1 MAGPGGTEVGR
12 VSVRVVPDT
21 DNFRDE
27 VERELREIE
36 NLEAEVEVTL
46 NLEKFKAQIDEVKVL
61 LKSIQDEDVNVKID
75 ENNSVGKFSGDL
87 RGANESLKAF
97 AARVKDI
104 GDGDEEKKVSRLGRA
119 INNFGDLAQRAG
131 RSVLSLGASLA
142 ESLGESAK
150 GAIGNVASM
159 VATMAL
165 WVPLLTALAGLIVF
179 VAGAISAGFAGLP
192 VLITGLIAPI
202 LAVVLGFEGIK
213 KAAQQLGPEID
224 KLKKRLS
231 DTFQKEL
238 TPIFAQLKRLFP
250 VISDGMNEIAK
261 STSRFIG
268 ELVRVAT
275 TPANIENLRKALSGV
290 NGMLDAM
297 TPGVSKF
304 IDSFFKIAGVE
315 GLYKQLGET
324 IGGVFEQVSRFFNGQ
339 FGSGELLK
347 SLKNV
352 DTLIQNLVKLFFKL
366 LEGAQKFFNSAT
378 PGMDKF
384 FDGITKFVTAIDWDR
399 LGKIFG
405 DTFGAIGK
413 AFDDIDSTQL
423 AFLVDG
429 IENIGESVQ
438 ALVDGKSFDILITS
452 VRFFLDLISGAI
464 DIINGFTEALAW
476 IGDTILKIGDWISTI
491 DLLPDGE
498 ALANTFNVGVISKIG
513 ELGEW
518 FGNLGPTIAGW
529 LGDSGQWLREKGR
542 AVLDGFLAGN
552 RMVWGN
558 VYNFFAGTL
567 PNAIRGAF
575 STAGTWLLN
584 AGRNVI
590 DGLRNGITNAW
601 NTVMNFL
608 RNIPSIVMGV
618 FAGAG
623 SWLLSAGRRIIDG
636 LISGIQSAIGRIKSV
651 LGGITNLIPD
661 WKGPADVD
669 SRLLIDNGKLIMQGL
684 IVGLQSGFKPVQAL
698 LGGMTDE
705 IGSAFGPSLVSD
717 MQVAGADIAAVG
729 TSQLQV
735 AGQVDS
741 NLQGAVAAAL
751 SGWSVVLDETGMARL
766 VNKGNQKL
774 GRRN

>member
-1 MAGPGGTEVGR
+1 MAGPGGAEVGR

-21 DNFRDE
+21 ENFRDE

-46 NLEKFKAQIDEVKVL
+46 DLEKFKAQINEVKLL
-61 LKSIQDEDVNVKID
+61 LKSIQDEDVQVNID
-75 ENNSVGKFSGDL
+75 EDNSISKFSGDL

-104 GDGDEEKKVSRLGRA
+104 DDGDADRKVGRLSGALNGFTGIARRA
-119 INNFGDLAQRAG
+119 AGAVIDLG
-131 RSVLSLGASLA
+131 SSIASGLNRQMMG
-142 ESLGESAK
+142 LV
-150 GAIGNVASM
+150 GNIANM
-159 VATMAL
+159 VATMAV
-165 WVPLLTALAGLIVF
+165 WVPLLSALAGLIVF
-179 VAGAISAGFAGLP
+179 LTGAISAGFAGLP
-192 VLITGLIAPI
+192 VLLTGMIAPI
-202 LAVVLGFEGIK
+202 LAIVAGFDGIK
-213 KAAQQLGPEID
+213 KAAQQLSPEID

-238 TPIFAQLKRLFP
+238 TPVFAQLKRLFP

-261 STSRFIG
+261 STSRFIA

-290 NGMLDAM
+290 NAMLDAM

-352 DTLIQNLVKLFFKL
+352 DTLIQNLVKLFFRL
-366 LEGAQKFFNSAT
+366 LEGAQKFFNAAT

-384 FDGITKFVTAIDWDR
+384 FKGITNFVQAIDWER

-405 DTFGAIGK
+405 ETFGAIGK

-423 AFLVDG
+423 AFLYEG
-429 IENIGESVQ
+429 LENIGESVQ
-438 ALVDGKSFDILITS
+438 ALVDGKSFDILIAA
-452 VRFFLDLISGAI
+452 VRLFLDMISGAI

-476 IGDTILKIGDWISTI
+476 IGDTIMGIGEWLGSI
-491 DLLPDGE
+491 DLSLDG
-498 ALANTFNVGVISKIG
+498 AAIG
-513 ELGEW
+513 ESFNTGIIMKLGELTTW
-518 FGNLGPTIAGW
+518 FGGLKDRITGA

-552 RMVWGN
+552 RAVWGT
-558 VYNFFAGTL
+558 VYEFFFGTV
-567 PNAIRGAF
+567 PNAIQSAF
-575 STAGTWLLN
+575 AAAGQWLRD
-584 AGRNVI
+584 AGRRVI
-590 DGLRNGITNAW
+590 DGLKGGVEDAW
-601 NTVMNFL
+601 GTVMGFL
-608 RNIPSIVMGV
+608 GSIPGRIMGV

-623 SWLLSAGRRIIDG
+623 SWLLQAGRRIIDG
-636 LISGIQSAIGRIKSV
+636 LIDGIQGAIGRIKSI
-651 LGGITNLIPD
+651 LGRVTALIPD

-669 SRLLIDNGKLIMQGL
+669 SRLLIENGKLIMQGL
-684 IVGLQSGFKPVQAL
+684 VVGLEAGFKPVKSV

-705 IGSAFGPSLVSD
+705 IGSAFGPSLVND
-717 MQVAGADIAAVG
+717 MRVSGADISAVG
-729 TSQLQV
+729 TSQLSV
-735 AGQVDS
+735 AGNVTS
-741 NLQGAVAAAL
+741 NVGSEVAAAL
-751 SGWSVVLDETGMARL
+751 SGWSVVIDEQGMARL
-766 VNKGNQKL
+766 VNRGNQKL
-774 GRRN
+774 GRRR

>member
-21 DNFRDE
+21 ENFRDE

-36 NLEAEVEVTL
+36 KLEAEVEVTL
-46 NLEKFKAQIDEVKVL
+46 NLEKFKAQINEVKLL
-61 LKSIQDEDVNVKID
+61 LKSIQDEDVDVNID

-97 AARVKDI
+97 AARVKEID
-104 GDGDEEKKVSRLGRA
+104 DGDADKKVSRIGKALGA
-119 INNFGDLAQRAG
+119 FGDFAQKAARTATE
-131 RSVLSLGASLA
+131 LGSSIAST
-142 ESLGESAK
+142 LGESMK
-150 GAIGNVASM
+150 GLVGNVASV
-159 VATMAL
+159 VASMAL
-165 WVPLLTALAGLIVF
+165 WVPLLSALAGLIVF
-179 VAGAISAGFAGLP
+179 LAGAISAGFAGLP
-192 VLITGLIAPI
+192 VLLTALAVPI
-202 LAVVLGFEGIK
+202 LTVIAGFDGIK

-238 TPIFAQLKRLFP
+238 TPVFAQLKRLFP
-250 VISDGMNEIAK
+250 IISDGMNEVAK
-261 STSRFIG
+261 ATSRFVA
-268 ELVRVAT
+268 ELVKVAT
-275 TPANIENLRKALSGV
+275 TPRNMENLRVALQGV
-290 NGMLDAM
+290 SKFLDAM

-315 GLYKQLGET
+315 GLYTQLGQT
-324 IGGVFEQVSRFFNGQ
+324 IGGVFEQMSRFFNGQ

-378 PGMDKF
+378 PGMDQF
-384 FDGITKFVTAIDWDR
+384 FKGITSFITAIDWDR

-405 DTFGAIGK
+405 ETFGAIGK
-413 AFDDIDSTQL
+413 AFDDIDSSQL

-429 IENIGESVQ
+429 FENIGQSIQ
-438 ALVDGKSFDILITS
+438 ALVDGKSFDIIIAA
-452 VRFFLDLISGAI
+452 VRVFLDLISGAI

-476 IGDTILKIGDWISTI
+476 IGDRALEFGDWLSNI
-491 DLLPDGE
+491 DLSLDGAKIAE
-498 ALANTFNVGVISKIG
+498 GFNTGVIMKLG
-513 ELGEW
+513 ELTTW
-518 FGNLGPTIAGW
+518 FGGLKDKITGA

-542 AVLDGFLAGN
+542 LVLDGFLAGN
-552 RMVWGN
+552 KMVWNN
-558 VYNFFAGTL
+558 VWTFFTTTV

-575 STAGTWLLN
+575 SAAGSWLLT

-590 DGLRNGITNAW
+590 DGLRNGVTTAW
-601 NTVMNFL
+601 NNVMTFL
-608 RNIPSIVMGV
+608 RNIPSIVTGV

-623 SWLLSAGRRIIDG
+623 SWLLQAGRRIIDG

-669 SRLLIDNGKLIMQGL
+669 AKLLVNNGKLIMQGL
-684 IVGLQSGFKPVQAL
+684 ITGLTAGFKPVESL
-698 LGGMTDE
+698 LGDMTTD
-705 IGSAFGPSLVSD
+705 IGNAFGPALASD
-717 MQVAGADIAAVG
+717 MRISGADIAAVG
-729 TSQLQV
+729 TSQLNV

-741 NLQGAVAAAL
+741 NLEGAVAAAL
-751 SGWSVVLDETGMARL
+751 SGWSIVLDETGMARL
-766 VNKGNQKL
+766 VNRGNQKL
-774 GRRN
+774 GRR